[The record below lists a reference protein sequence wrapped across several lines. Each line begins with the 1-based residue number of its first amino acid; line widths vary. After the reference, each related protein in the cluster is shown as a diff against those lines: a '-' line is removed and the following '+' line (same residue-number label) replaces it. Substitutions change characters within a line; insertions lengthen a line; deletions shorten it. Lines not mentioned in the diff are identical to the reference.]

1 MRRVFIRARYGVIEV
16 GRVDALREAF
26 WLISTE
32 RRIQHPEVR
41 ALLEEARRAV
51 FVPQGSGEMVR

>member
-16 GRVDALREAF
+16 GRVDAWREAF

-41 ALLEEARRAV
+41 ALLEEAV
-51 FVPQGSGEMVR
+51 FVPHGSGETVR